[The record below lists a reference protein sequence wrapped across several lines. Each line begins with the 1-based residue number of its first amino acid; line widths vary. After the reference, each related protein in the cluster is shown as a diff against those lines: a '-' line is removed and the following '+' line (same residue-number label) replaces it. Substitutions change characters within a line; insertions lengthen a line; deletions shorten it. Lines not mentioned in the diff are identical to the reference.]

1 MGYQELKKPKFYIDM
16 MSYLHAAGKTEY
28 FKDIIDSGSSHTY
41 SGTYEDLLYLNP
53 ISIIKTYNSGI
64 SDPSVQFKS
73 GGFFPTIPIDFVG
86 LLNHNF
92 GNQPTWITLEQSAVA
107 NSMLGDSPYIFD
119 KNINFGVNHIFEYN
133 GFSLATF
140 TATHILDDIERIT
153 ITSRSQYPTI
163 AVRNYL
169 GSFLMGCTWSP
180 PHNPQLK
187 ASIIRKFDGI
197 KSKKTQA
204 GHTRSDMNYIGN
216 PLWSGRNPFEQWNY
230 DAGFV
235 PDDSNMIIEDS
246 KTNLG
251 NTGRRSWKL
260 TWDSVS
266 DTDLFAELEQSN
278 NALDIVD
285 GSIDNPFLESN
296 TFISRVWTPT
306 LGGSLPFMLQI
317 DDSNNNP
324 DQFVIA
330 RFKKHSL
337 TLTSKAPN
345 LYSFSVDIEET
356 W

>member
-1 MGYQELKKPKFYIDM
+1 MGDQELKKPKFYIDM
-16 MSYLHAAGKTEY
+16 MSYLHAVGKTEY
-28 FKDIIDSGSSHTY
+28 FKNEELYDTALTAHTY
-41 SGTYEDLLYLNP
+41 SGTFEDLLYLNP
-53 ISIIKTYNSGI
+53 ISIIKTINSGVV
-64 SDPSVQFKS
+64 DPSVEFKS
-73 GGFFPTIPIDFVG
+73 DKNFPTIPVDFMG

-92 GNQPTWITLEQSAVA
+92 SNQMTWVQSDSSV
-107 NSMLGDSPYIFD
+107 LGASPYVFD
-119 KNINFGVNHIFEYN
+119 KNINFGDSGLVIEHNR
-133 GFSLATF
+133 FSLETF
-140 TATHILDDIERIT
+140 TQTHLLSAASIQISSMRT
-153 ITSRSQYPTI
+153 
-163 AVRNYL
+163 AVDSTNYI

-187 ASIIRKFDGI
+187 ASILRKFDGI

-204 GHTRSDMNYIGN
+204 GHTRSDMNYIGK
-216 PLWSGRNPFEQWNY
+216 PLWSGRHPFEQWNY
-230 DAGFV
+230 AAGFV

-330 RFKKHSL
+330 RFKRHSL

>member
-16 MSYLHAAGKTEY
+16 MSYLHAVGKTEY
-28 FKDIIDSGSSHTY
+28 FKNQELYDTDLNAHTY
-41 SGTYEDLLYLNP
+41 SGTFEDLLYLNP
-53 ISIIKTYNSGI
+53 ISIIKTFNAGTV
-64 SDPSVQFKS
+64 DPFVEFKS
-73 GGFFPTIPIDFVG
+73 DKDFPTIPVDFIG
-86 LLNHNF
+86 LLNHNLS
-92 GNQPTWITLEQSAVA
+92 NQTTFVQSN
-107 NSMLGDSPYIFD
+107 NSVLGASPYVFD
-119 KNINFGVNHIFEYN
+119 KNINFGNASLTIEHN

-140 TATHILDDIERIT
+140 TYTHILSPASIK
-153 ITSRSQYPTI
+153 ITSMRT
-163 AVRNYL
+163 ADDTANYI

-187 ASIIRKFDGI
+187 ASILRKFDGI

-216 PLWSGRNPFEQWNY
+216 PLWAGRNPFEQWNY
-230 DAGFV
+230 EDNFV
-235 PDDSNMIIEDS
+235 PDDTNMIIEDS

-285 GSIDNPFLESN
+285 SNIDNPFLQSN

>member
-28 FKDIIDSGSSHTY
+28 FKNEELYDTDLDGHTY
-41 SGTYEDLLYLNP
+41 SGTFEDLLYLNP
-53 ISIIKTYNSGI
+53 ISIIKTFNVGNI
-64 SDPSVQFKS
+64 VPSVQFKS
-73 GGFFPTIPIDFVG
+73 DKSFPTIPVDFIG
-86 LLNHNF
+86 LLNHNLS
-92 GNQPTWITLEQSAVA
+92 NQITWIQSDISV
-107 NSMLGDSPYIFD
+107 LGASPYMFD
-119 KNINFGVNHIFEYN
+119 KNINFGDASQTIEHN

-140 TATHILDDIERIT
+140 TQTHLLNPEIIT
-153 ITSRSQYPTI
+153 IVSWRDANDS
-163 AVRNYL
+163 RNYI

-187 ASIIRKFDGI
+187 ASILRKFDGI

-230 DAGFV
+230 DDNFV

-251 NTGRRSWKL
+251 ETGRRSWKL
-260 TWDSVS
+260 TWDYVS
-266 DTDLFAELEQSN
+266 ETNLFAELEQSSDTLN
-278 NALDIVD
+278 ILADS
-285 GSIDNPFLESN
+285 SIDNPFLESDS
-296 TFISRVWTPT
+296 FISRVWTPT

-317 DDSNNNP
+317 DDSNMNP